1 MKAFKEIR
9 CLVIDDDDGD
19 FFLAED
25 ALSDIAARPH
35 IAEWAPNYREA
46 ESMLAEKPFNV
57 CLVDYRIGPD
67 NGLDFVRKMIAKGC
81 RVPMIL
87 LTGMSDPEID
97 EEAADAGAF
106 DFINKGSITPETLE
120 RSIRYSVLLSRQ
132 IRKLEE
138 NSVLLRVTLE
148 HTGAGIAAFN
158 SSNELETYNSRLL
171 ELLDL
176 KDEFSESEES
186 GTSPENSR
194 LRTEIV
200 QRLQLF
206 GKSAAVE
213 TEIEFADGRIIEVCI
228 NSAPGNRKIIVCTDI
243 TERKKA
249 EENLISSREAAV
261 AADEAKSR
269 FLANMSHELRTPL
282 NAIIGFSELM
292 KLQMSQQNANP
303 QWIEY
308 TTDVHSSGAH
318 LLSVIND
325 ILEISKI
332 DAGKVSV
339 EPNWIAL
346 SDLIEFCQKSVETLA
361 QSREQQLDYQIMG
374 PTVAIRCDH
383 RLMRQALINLLSNA
397 VKFTDDGGKVRT
409 IVDTAED
416 GRVRICVCDDGIGM
430 SEDEL
435 DVCLKPF
442 GQADSSLSRRFEGTG
457 LGLPLVKRYCELHG
471 GDLEIRSDKGLG
483 TRATIVLPAH
493 CAAAPTE
500 EAEADAAAASAA

>member
-1 MKAFKEIR
+1 MKAFKEIN
-9 CLVIDDDDGD
+9 CLVIDDDEGD
-19 FFLAED
+19 FFLADD

-35 IAEWAPNYREA
+35 KAEWAPNYERA
-46 ESMLAEKPFNV
+46 EIMLSEQDFNV
-57 CLVDYRIGPD
+57 CLVDYRIGPK
-67 NGLDFVRKMIAKGC
+67 NGLDFVRHMIAKGC

-132 IRKLEE
+132 IRKLED
-138 NSVLLRVTLE
+138 NSILLRVTLE

-171 ELLDL
+171 KILDL
-176 KDEFSESEES
+176 DREIEEAS
-186 GTSPENSR
+186 DVEEADQSK
-194 LRTEIV
+194 LRTLIV
-200 QRLQLF
+200 ERLQLF

-213 TEIEFADGRIIEVCI
+213 TEIEFADGRIIEVCV
-228 NSAPGNRKIIVCTDI
+228 NSAPGHRKIIVCTDI

-249 EENLISSREAAV
+249 EESLIQSREAAV

-292 KLQMSQQNANP
+292 KLQMGQQGANP

-308 TTDVHSSGAH
+308 TTDVHTSGAH

-339 EPNWIAL
+339 DPSWIDL

-361 QSREQQLDYQIMG
+361 RSRGQQIDYRIEG
-374 PTVAIRCDH
+374 STSAIRCDH

-397 VKFTDDGGKVRT
+397 VKFTDDNGKVQT
-409 IVDTAED
+409 LVQTADD
-416 GRVRICVCDDGIGM
+416 GRVMISVIDDGIGM
-430 SEDEL
+430 SLGEL
-435 DVCLKPF
+435 EVCLKPF
-442 GQADSSLSRRFEGTG
+442 GQADSALSRRFEGTG
-457 LGLPLVKRYCELHG
+457 LGLPLVKRYTELHG
-471 GDLEIRSDKGLG
+471 GTLEIASTKDTG
-483 TRATIVLPAH
+483 TTATMCLPAH
-493 CAAAPTE
+493 CAAEPLE
-500 EAEADAAAASAA
+500 NAEALVGAVSAA

>member
-1 MKAFKEIR
+1 LKAFTEIR

-35 IAEWAPNYREA
+35 TAEWAPNYEQA
-46 ESMLAEKPFNV
+46 EIMLGEQDFNV
-57 CLVDYRIGPD
+57 CLVDYRIGPK
-67 NGLDFVRKMIAKGC
+67 NGLEFVRHMIAKGC

-106 DFINKGSITPETLE
+106 DFINKGSISPETLE

-138 NSVLLRVTLE
+138 NSILLRVTLE

-171 ELLDL
+171 DLLDL
-176 KDEFSESEES
+176 EPDVDGEVEED
-186 GTSPENSR
+186 TQDR
-194 LRTEIV
+194 LRGLIV
-200 QRLQLF
+200 ERLQLF
-206 GKSAAVE
+206 GKAAAVE
-213 TEIEFADGRIIEVCI
+213 TEIEFADGRIIEVCV

-243 TERKKA
+243 TERKRV
-249 EENLISSREAAV
+249 EESLIQSREAAV

-292 KLQMSQQNANP
+292 KLQMAQRGTNN

-308 TTDVHSSGAH
+308 TTDVHASGVH
-318 LLSVIND
+318 LLGVIND

-332 DAGKVSV
+332 DAGKVVVS
-339 EPNWIAL
+339 PQWMDIN
-346 SDLIEFCQKSVETLA
+346 DLIEFCQKSVETLA
-361 QSREQQLDYQIMG
+361 GSRDQTLDYKIEG
-374 PTVAIRCDH
+374 PTSAIQCDH

-397 VKFTDDGGKVRT
+397 VKFTADGGTVQTCVNTADDGTVR
-409 IVDTAED
+409 ISVVDT
-416 GRVRICVCDDGIGM
+416 GIGM
-430 SEDEL
+430 TSEEL
-435 DVCLKPF
+435 EVCLKPF

-457 LGLPLVKRYCELHG
+457 LGLPLVKRYTELHG
-471 GDLEIRSDKGLG
+471 GKLEITSIKDSG
-483 TRATIVLPAH
+483 TTATICLPAD
-493 CAAAPTE
+493 CAAESVE
-500 EAEADAAAASAA
+500 EMGVSVSAA

>member
-9 CLVIDDDDGD
+9 CLIVDDDDGD

-25 ALSDIAARPH
+25 ALSDITVRPH
-35 IAEWAPNYREA
+35 TAEWAANYGQA
-46 ESMLAEKPFNV
+46 EVMLAQQDFNV

-67 NGLDFVRKMIAKGC
+67 NGLDFVRKMISKGC

-97 EEAADAGAF
+97 EEAADVGAF

-176 KDEFSESEES
+176 DENYGDS
-186 GTSPENSR
+186 TDQDNSA

-213 TEIEFADGRIIEVCI
+213 TEIEFADGRIIEVCV
-228 NSAPGNRKIIVCTDI
+228 NSAPGHRKIIVCTDI

-249 EENLISSREAAV
+249 EESLIRSREAAV

-308 TTDVHSSGAH
+308 TTDVHNSGAH

-332 DAGKVSV
+332 DAGKVNV
-339 EPNWIAL
+339 EPSWIAL
-346 SDLIEFCQKSVETLA
+346 SDLIEFCLKSVETLA
-361 QSREQQLDYQIMG
+361 TSRDQKIGYKVTG
-374 PTVAIRCDH
+374 PITAIRCDH

-397 VKFTDDGGKVRT
+397 VKFTEDSGCVQT
-409 IVDTAED
+409 LVETTED
-416 GRVRICVCDDGIGM
+416 GRIAISVSDDGIGM
-430 SEDEL
+430 STSEL

-471 GDLEIRSDKGLG
+471 GDLEISSVKNVG
-483 TRATIVLPAH
+483 TTATILLPAH
-493 CAAAPTE
+493 CAADPS
-500 EAEADAAAASAA
+500 EAEGTASAA

>member
-35 IAEWAPNYREA
+35 IAEWAPNYTQA
-46 ESMLAEKPFNV
+46 ETMLAEGEFNV

-67 NGLDFVRKMIAKGC
+67 NGLDFVRRMIAKGC

-176 KDEFSESEES
+176 TEEFDEPEEGVVGQDHS
-186 GTSPENSR
+186 N

-213 TEIEFADGRIIEVCI
+213 TEIEFTDGRIIEVCI

-249 EENLISSREAAV
+249 EENLIQSREAAV

-292 KLQMSQQNANP
+292 KLQMTQQNANP

-339 EPNWIAL
+339 EPSWIDIA
-346 SDLIEFCQKSVETLA
+346 DLIEFCQKSVETLA
-361 QSREQQLDYQIMG
+361 GSRGQEVDYRIDG
-374 PTVAIRCDH
+374 PTSAVLCDH

-397 VKFTDDGGKVRT
+397 VKFTDDGGKVQT
-409 IVDTAED
+409 LVDTAQD
-416 GRVRICVCDDGIGM
+416 GRIRICVADDGIGM
-430 SEDEL
+430 SEDEIE
-435 DVCLKPF
+435 VCLKPF

-471 GDLEIRSDKGLG
+471 GDLQITSVKGVG
-483 TRATIVLPAH
+483 TRATIVLPAD
-493 CAAAPTE
+493 CAAGPNDSDQVAST
-500 EAEADAAAASAA
+500 ASAA

>member
-1 MKAFKEIR
+1 
-9 CLVIDDDDGD
+9 
-19 FFLAED
+19 
-25 ALSDIAARPH
+25 
-35 IAEWAPNYREA
+35 
-46 ESMLAEKPFNV
+46 MLAQQSFNV

-67 NGLDFVRKMIAKGC
+67 NGLDFVRKMISKGC

-97 EEAADAGAF
+97 EEAADVGAF

-176 KDEFSESEES
+176 DENYGDS
-186 GTSPENSR
+186 TDQDNSA

-213 TEIEFADGRIIEVCI
+213 TEIEFADGRIIEVCV
-228 NSAPGNRKIIVCTDI
+228 NSAPGHRKIIVCTDI

-249 EENLISSREAAV
+249 EESLIRSREAAV

-308 TTDVHSSGAH
+308 TTDVHNSGAH

-325 ILEISKI
+325 IPRNIK
-332 DAGKVSV
+332 D
-339 EPNWIAL
+339 
-346 SDLIEFCQKSVETLA
+346 
-361 QSREQQLDYQIMG
+361 
-374 PTVAIRCDH
+374 RC
-383 RLMRQALINLLSNA
+383 RQ
-397 VKFTDDGGKVRT
+397 GECRT
-409 IVDTAED
+409 
-416 GRVRICVCDDGIGM
+416 
-430 SEDEL
+430 EL
-435 DVCLKPF
+435 DRTV
-442 GQADSSLSRRFEGTG
+442 
-457 LGLPLVKRYCELHG
+457 
-471 GDLEIRSDKGLG
+471 RSD
-483 TRATIVLPAH
+483 RVLSQVSGNTGHIP
-493 CAAAPTE
+493 
-500 EAEADAAAASAA
+500 